1 MARFFSCHPV
11 IYSRD
16 PVKNINNIDIFSFF
30 LDTVD
35 KPRYDTEGVFR
46 AMQQHTARND
56 DLVVIFIWRIK

>member
-1 MARFFSCHPV
+1 M

-35 KPRYDTEGVFR
+35 KPRYDNEGVFR
-46 AMQQHTARND
+46 AMQQHAPRNNN
-56 DLVVIFIWRIK
+56 LVVIFIWRIKWLK